1 MPAKKGK
8 TTDRSVKNGRT
19 EEKVMSNE
27 LKNVLLVVSGPSGS
41 GKNTLLSYILENRPD
56 SVHSVSATTR
66 APRFFEHDGVDY
78 YFKTTAE
85 FERLID
91 EGGLIEWDK
100 YRGNYYGTLV
110 SDVQR
115 KIDEGL
121 NVVFDIT
128 IPGAENVKRLFPN
141 ATKTVF
147 VLPPSIRIL
156 RHRLVCRKS
165 DDEETI
171 NRRIEFAI
179 RSEIEKY
186 RDFDYVLVND
196 DLDEARKNILAIYDS
211 LTKPDCE
218 NTAAAACF
226 KKDAFAEHAEETIK
240 RIHEEVM
247 NDSFQNNA

>member
-1 MPAKKGK
+1 
-8 TTDRSVKNGRT
+8 
-19 EEKVMSNE
+19 MSNE